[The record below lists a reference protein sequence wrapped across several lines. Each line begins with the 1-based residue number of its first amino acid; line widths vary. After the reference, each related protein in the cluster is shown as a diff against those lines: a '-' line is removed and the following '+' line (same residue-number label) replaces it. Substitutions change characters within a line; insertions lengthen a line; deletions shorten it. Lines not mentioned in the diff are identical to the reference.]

1 MNQNADVHHLVSILK
16 NANHFT
22 KMLQFWQTQRQISTL
37 VSEENEGKL
46 AQFDL
51 HVNVI
56 TDTLAQLRTRF
67 TESQI
72 TSKKDMEAF
81 RAPIQAELGNQ

>member
-1 MNQNADVHHLVSILK
+1 MNRNVDVYHLVSILK
-16 NANHFT
+16 ISQSFCQNTLILTN
-22 KMLQFWQTQRQISTL
+22 KRQTSTL
-37 VSEENEGKL
+37 VSEENDGKL

>member
-1 MNQNADVHHLVSILK
+1 MNRNVDVYHLVSILK
-16 NANHFT
+16 IANHFA
-22 KMLQFWQTQRQISTL
+22 KISKFWQNQRQISTL

-81 RAPIQAELGNQ
+81 RAPIQAELGNK

>member
-1 MNQNADVHHLVSILK
+1 M
-16 NANHFT
+16 
-22 KMLQFWQTQRQISTL
+22 
-37 VSEENEGKL
+37 SEENDEKF

-67 TESQI
+67 GDSQI

>member
-1 MNQNADVHHLVSILK
+1 M
-16 NANHFT
+16 
-22 KMLQFWQTQRQISTL
+22 
-37 VSEENEGKL
+37 SEENDEKF

-51 HVNVI
+51 HVNGI

-67 TESQI
+67 GDSQI